1 MLSHVRESFRFS
13 KFPSVLLLKI
23 TKNVKRSYN
32 AHMTAEVGRREEIDK
47 NGNGMSFSMRTKRKI
62 ILFLICKILD
72 RFIFH

>member
-1 MLSHVRESFRFS
+1 
-13 KFPSVLLLKI
+13 
-23 TKNVKRSYN
+23 
-32 AHMTAEVGRREEIDK
+32 MTAEVGRREEIDK